1 MWAGL
6 VCEHVVTRSV
16 RDSAAML
23 DCLAGPAPGDPYFTP
38 PPQRPFLASI
48 AQDPP
53 SLRIALLTETFGG
66 EAIDPACRAAVLSI
80 AALLEELRHSVEP
93 ASPAFDVAAYGQ
105 AHATILCANL
115 AAFMETAE
123 RQLGRK
129 ADPDTLEPMTQWVLE
144 EGRRRSAID
153 LVRAQ
158 DELNMTSRRMAEFFG
173 NYDILLTPT
182 LATPPVEIG
191 HLFGDEDGAELR
203 RRTLAF
209 APFTHVFNGT
219 GQPAVSLPA
228 SWDACDLPIGVQLV
242 ARFAEDTLLLQLC
255 AQIERARPWNR
266 HRPGKIQR

>member
-1 MWAGL
+1 
-6 VCEHVVTRSV
+6 
-16 RDSAAML
+16 
-23 DCLAGPAPGDPYFTP
+23 
-38 PPQRPFLASI
+38 
-48 AQDPP
+48 
-53 SLRIALLTETFGG
+53 
-66 EAIDPACRAAVLSI
+66 
-80 AALLEELRHSVEP
+80 
-93 ASPAFDVAAYGQ
+93 
-105 AHATILCANL
+105 
-115 AAFMETAE
+115 MENAE
-123 RQLGRK
+123 RELGRK
-129 ADPDTLEPMTQWVLE
+129 ADRDTLEPLTQWVLD

-228 SWDACDLPIGVQLV
+228 SRDANDLPIGVQLV

-255 AQIERARPWNR
+255 AQIERAKPWNR
-266 HRPGKIQR
+266 DRPGKIQRK